1 MLTSGPLLALVLPML
16 DLSDL
21 PPMEI
26 PPMPAGASRVEMH
39 AGWYVAKETGMELE
53 GGLVGAGYL
62 VRFSD
67 GSNIKRGTLASRV
80 ALSWFTAGESEKPV
94 DSYWVGPFMRIEA
107 ASELMGRHRGLD
119 FGTVNR
125 AAGDLGF
132 RFPLSS
138 FFASAGSIAIGYAV
152 AHDREGTTYKGPKH
166 GVRLQVDFA
175 LK

>member
-1 MLTSGPLLALVLPML
+1 MLTSGPLLALVLPFL
-16 DLSDL
+16 DISDL

-26 PPMPAGASRVEMH
+26 PPMPAGASRMELH
-39 AGWYVAKETGMELE
+39 AGGYLASEKGMELE

-62 VRFSD
+62 VRFND
-67 GSNIKRGTLASRV
+67 GSSDKRGTLASRV
-80 ALSWFTAGESEKPV
+80 ALSWFTAGESERPA
-94 DSYWVGPFMRIEA
+94 DRYWVGPFMRIEA
-107 ASELMGRHRGLD
+107 QSELMGRHPGLD

-132 RFPLSS
+132 RFPMNS
-138 FFASAGSIAIGYAV
+138 FFASTGSVAIGYAV
-152 AHDREGTTYKGPKH
+152 AHDREGTAYEGPKH